1 MNTGGSSC
9 SLAAPQVDEP
19 TGGSLRGTTAVA
31 MSGGLD
37 SSVVAWWLAEQGE
50 SVIGLSMLLWDH
62 SLERRNGRCCGA
74 LDLGDAKRVAD
85 QAGVPHYT
93 LRMDQEFR
101 EHVVDPFVNDYLAG
115 RTPSPCVRCNT
126 WIKFDLLLERA
137 TGLGAEAVATGHYA
151 RIVHNQ
157 QTDEFELHE
166 AVDRSKDQTYFLFE
180 LTQDQLRYSRFPLG
194 ELTKEEV
201 RAMAREAGLVVA
213 EKGESM
219 EVCFVTQGVRE
230 FVEGQVARD
239 PSAYPLAGR
248 VNADRDAQEDGA
260 VLLSEDGEELGRG
273 APYYRYTVGQRKGLG
288 VAADRRLYVLD
299 VDPEQN
305 TVRVGDRHRL
315 LSPGLEG
322 ERLHWIGRP
331 PAGPVRATVR
341 IRSRHDGVGA
351 RIEDLGSGRVH
362 VLFDEPQSA
371 VVPGQAAVFYD
382 GSRVLG
388 GCWIDSALELD
399 RAAPARRGLGG

>member
-1 MNTGGSSC
+1 MSSADQAC
-9 SLAAPQVDEP
+9 SLDSPRIDEP
-19 TGGSLRGTTAVA
+19 AANSLRGTTAVA

-74 LDLGDAKRVAD
+74 LDLGDAKRVAE

-137 TGLGAEAVATGHYA
+137 MALGADSVATGHYA
-151 RIVHNQ
+151 RIVYNPE
-157 QTDEFELHE
+157 TDEHELHE
-166 AVDRSKDQTYFLFE
+166 ANDRSKDQTYFLFE

-194 ELTKEEV
+194 EMSKHEV
-201 RAMAREAGLVVA
+201 REMARRAGLVVA

-219 EVCFVTQGVRE
+219 EVCFVTDGVRE
-230 FVEGQVARD
+230 FVEGQVERN
-239 PSAYPLAGR
+239 PGAYPLAER
-248 VNADRDAQEDGA
+248 VRAGAGEVGDDGA
-260 VLLSEDGEELGRG
+260 ILVSEGGEVIGRG

-288 VAADRRLYVLD
+288 VASDRRLYVLD

-305 TVRVGDRHRL
+305 AVRVGDRERL
-315 LSPGLEG
+315 LAPGFVG

-331 PAGPVRATVR
+331 PEGAVRASVR
-341 IRSRHDGVGA
+341 IRSRHQGVGA
-351 RIEDLGSGRVH
+351 RIEDLGAGRTR
-362 VLFDEPQSA
+362 VLFDEQQSA
-371 VVPGQAAVFYD
+371 VTPGQAAVFYD

-388 GCWIDSALELD
+388 GCWIEAALE
-399 RAAPARRGLGG
+399 AS